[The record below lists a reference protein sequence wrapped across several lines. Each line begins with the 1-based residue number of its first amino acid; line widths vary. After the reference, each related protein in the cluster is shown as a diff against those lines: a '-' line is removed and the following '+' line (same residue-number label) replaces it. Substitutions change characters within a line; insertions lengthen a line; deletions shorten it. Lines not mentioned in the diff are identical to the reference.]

1 MKLPHIGLHL
11 EESGSR
17 ILHLLGFLW
26 ALVDST
32 FCNSMVIGVKGTL
45 FCLNHWVFGMLRI
58 ETAFE
63 YEYVGLHIQT
73 INGFLIM
80 GPDITVS

>member
-32 FCNSMVIGVKGTL
+32 FCNSMVIGVKGTFVL
-45 FCLNHWVFGMLRI
+45 SESLGLWNAENRDRI
-58 ETAFE
+58 RIRICGSAHSN
-63 YEYVGLHIQT
+63 YKRV
-73 INGFLIM
+73 
-80 GPDITVS
+80 PDHGT